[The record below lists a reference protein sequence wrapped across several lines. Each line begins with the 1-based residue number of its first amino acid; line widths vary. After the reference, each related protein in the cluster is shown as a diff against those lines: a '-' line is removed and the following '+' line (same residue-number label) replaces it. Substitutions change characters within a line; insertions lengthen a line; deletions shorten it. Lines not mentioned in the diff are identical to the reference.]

1 MATIHRYFCKSKS
14 FFLNLGIIKNKQFGP
29 CFFSIYVWL
38 VLWLWDYA
46 RTVFTVHS
54 NLLHIT
60 VPYFKMLHLPC
71 LSPAT
76 PLSTVRYIYT
86 TLFLSVAL
94 IYIVCAIHICFIQLR
109 QTYIY
114 FFVYIYLHVTLIGFY
129 WYIFKVCFR
138 IQLFYLLDYF
148 VDYIHVFYLFH
159 MFCLFCLLIHIMF
172 SYLLSYFLRL

>member
-1 MATIHRYFCKSKS
+1 MLFLHLRLVSTLVMRLCK
-14 FFLNLGIIKNKQFGP
+14 N
-29 CFFSIYVWL
+29 SIYC
-38 VLWLWDYA
+38 
-46 RTVFTVHS
+46 TFEFTTYYCS
-54 NLLHIT
+54 L
-60 VPYFKMLHLPC
+60 FQMLHLPC

>member
-1 MATIHRYFCKSKS
+1 M
-14 FFLNLGIIKNKQFGP
+14 NLGIIKNKQFRA
-29 CFFSIYVWL
+29 CFFCIYVWL

-46 RTVFTVHS
+46 RTVFTIHS

-60 VPYFKMLHLPC
+60 VPYFKMLHPPC

-76 PLSTVRYIYT
+76 PPSTVRYIYT

-114 FFVYIYLHVTLIGFY
+114 FFVYIYLHVTLIGFC
-129 WYIFKVCFR
+129 WYLFKVCFR

-148 VDYIHVFYLFH
+148 VCSISSFHSCVLFISYV
-159 MFCLFCLLIHIMF
+159 LFILFINLH
-172 SYLLSYFLRL
+172 YV